1 MKEQHTRGILA
12 TVVAALIWSTSGVLI
27 KLIHQDAFTIL
38 CYRSLYA
45 GLFFL
50 LVFRQE
56 ALRIDKRAV
65 LISLFYAPLLICFVT
80 STKLTTAANAI
91 FLQYIAPAIVLVIEP
106 RILGVKMKRYNLITV
121 LLCIMGL
128 SFFLFEQKGTGHHWL
143 GDGIAL
149 LSGFFSAGLLL
160 SLRFSNRTQQ
170 MSGILLGNIWVVLI
184 TLPFFIKSPEATGTE
199 HLMLAFLGLIQIG
212 LGFLLF
218 AYGQRRIP
226 AVESSLI
233 AMIEPIFNP
242 VWVLIWY
249 GEEPSFWSIIGGVII
264 LATLAARMVFL
275 KRLETKS
282 SLT

>member
-1 MKEQHTRGILA
+1 MA
-12 TVVAALIWSTSGVLI
+12 TIIAALIWSTSGVLI

-38 CYRSLYA
+38 CYRSMYA

-50 LVFRQE
+50 LVFRME
-56 ALRIDKRAV
+56 ALRIDRRA
-65 LISLFYAPLLICFVT
+65 LMISLFYAPLLICFVT

-106 RILGVKMKRYNLITV
+106 KILGVRMKRYNLITV
-121 LLCIMGL
+121 LVCILGL
-128 SFFLFEQKGTGHHWL
+128 SFFLFEQKNTGQHWL

-160 SLRFSNRTQQ
+160 SLRFSNRSQQ
-170 MSGILLGNIWVVLI
+170 MSGILLGNILVVLV
-184 TLPFFIKSPEATGTE
+184 TLPFFFKSPSATTSE
-199 HLMLAFLGLIQIG
+199 HFMLAFLGLIQIG

-218 AYGQRRIP
+218 TYGQRRIP

-242 VWVLIWY
+242 VWVVIWY
-249 GEEPSFWSIIGGVII
+249 GEQPALWSIIGGIII
-264 LATLAARMVFL
+264 LTTLAIRMIFL
-275 KRLETKS
+275 KRLERSATA
-282 SLT
+282 L

>member
-1 MKEQHTRGILA
+1 MNEQHTRGILA
-12 TVVAALIWSTSGVLI
+12 TVIAALIWSTSGVLI

-38 CYRSLYA
+38 CYRSMYA
-45 GLFFL
+45 GLLFL
-50 LVFRQE
+50 VVFRQE
-56 ALRIDKRAV
+56 ALRIDRRAV

-91 FLQYIAPAIVLVIEP
+91 FLQYIAPAIVLIIEP
-106 RILGVKMKRYNLITV
+106 RILGVRMKRYNIITV

-143 GDGIAL
+143 GDGLAL

-160 SLRFSNRTQQ
+160 TLRFSNRSQQ
-170 MSGILLGNIWVVLI
+170 MSGILLGNILVVLI
-184 TLPFFIKSPEATGTE
+184 TLPFFIKSPPATNAE

-212 LGFLLF
+212 IGFLLF
-218 AYGQRRIP
+218 TYGQRRIP

-242 VWVLIWY
+242 VWVFIWY
-249 GEEPSFWSIIGGVII
+249 EEHPSVWSMIGGVII
-264 LATLAARMVFL
+264 LSALIARMIFL
-275 KRLETKS
+275 KRLETK
-282 SLT
+282 TKPT